1 MNKIQLLLLI
11 KQYTAMLNDIT
22 ETLRE
27 MTLNGLEFSKEFSE
41 MYALGNDVSQQLDD
55 FKREFEQA

>member
-1 MNKIQLLLLI
+1 
-11 KQYTAMLNDIT
+11 MLNDIT

-27 MTLNGLEFSKEFSE
+27 MTLNGLEFSKEFSD